1 MDNKDDQIPFIPLA
15 GSYTN
20 PVNQPPPSISPPPYD
35 SSSAPMAPYPVDAF
49 KSETFREQPDSESRN
64 KNTENKGF

>member
-1 MDNKDDQIPFIPLA
+1 MDNEDDKMPFIPLS
-15 GSYTN
+15 GLYTN

-35 SSSAPMAPYPVDAF
+35 SSSAPYPVDAF
-49 KSETFREQPDSESRN
+49 KSETFLEQPDSESRN